1 MSNTTTKVLAGC
13 GVGCLLITVALVG
26 LGWMGYR
33 WARTAAEVVE
43 AAERAEARL
52 EEEYG
57 LARDF
62 TPSLDG
68 RVAAD
73 RIEAFLSVRE
83 AMTVPRESLAEAIE
97 ALAPANGEGRTV
109 GGIRAARAGMSMAP
123 RALEFV
129 RARNE
134 ALLAAGMG
142 PGEYA
147 WLYWL
152 TYHAWLGHPPGDS
165 LLQDIMEA
173 RSESQGSV
181 HMHFEGMDTEQATWQ
196 LRRDLEAMLRNLD
209 NGLAESTESVELSE
223 LVSAELAAMEAD
235 HDRFPWQDGL
245 PDLLATGLETHR
257 DRLEASYSPAT
268 NPFELLELD

>member
-109 GGIRAARAGMSMAP
+109 GGIRAARAGS
-123 RALEFV
+123 
-129 RARNE
+129 
-134 ALLAAGMG
+134 
-142 PGEYA
+142 
-147 WLYWL
+147 
-152 TYHAWLGHPPGDS
+152 S
-165 LLQDIMEA
+165 L
-173 RSESQGSV
+173 
-181 HMHFEGMDTEQATWQ
+181 
-196 LRRDLEAMLRNLD
+196 
-209 NGLAESTESVELSE
+209 
-223 LVSAELAAMEAD
+223 
-235 HDRFPWQDGL
+235 
-245 PDLLATGLETHR
+245 
-257 DRLEASYSPAT
+257 
-268 NPFELLELD
+268 

>member
-1 MSNTTTKVLAGC
+1 
-13 GVGCLLITVALVG
+13 
-26 LGWMGYR
+26 MGYR

-181 HMHFEGMDTEQATWQ
+181 HMHFEGMDTEQVTWQ

-257 DRLEASYSPAT
+257 DRLGASYSPAT